1 VLERTIVDWWWRDF
15 ACRLESDGGGWRRS
29 TSMEITTYSL
39 SPYIPVVVFKKAP
52 DFLIKSKT
60 FNSMGK

>member
-1 VLERTIVDWWWRDF
+1 VCVGKNDSGLVVEGFRLQTRERRWGV
-15 ACRLESDGGGWRRS
+15 A
-29 TSMEITTYSL
+29 SMEITTYSL